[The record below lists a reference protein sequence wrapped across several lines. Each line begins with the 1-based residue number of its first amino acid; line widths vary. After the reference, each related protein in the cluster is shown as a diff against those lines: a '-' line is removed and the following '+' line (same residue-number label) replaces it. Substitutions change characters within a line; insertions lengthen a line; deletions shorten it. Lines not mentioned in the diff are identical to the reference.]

1 MCCRAFVRL
10 NRVSVP
16 AKHRQQRCKRQ
27 DDYDVAANAVNL
39 RWHER
44 ILTYPAA
51 SRHAQPSR
59 RLKRVGQKKRLLRRY
74 LGQNLPVDAQRPDVW
89 NFAGNHWHQTALWT
103 INSGPNEKSLKPSY
117 ILPWL

>member
-1 MCCRAFVRL
+1 MCRRAFVRL

-16 AKHRQQRCKRQ
+16 AKHRQQGCKRQ

-39 RWHER
+39 RWHRR
-44 ILTYPAA
+44 ILTCPAA

-59 RLKRVGQKKRLLRRY
+59 RLKRVGQKKRAASEVS
-74 LGQNLPVDAQRPDVW
+74 GQNLPVDAQRLDVW

-103 INSGPNEKSLKPSY
+103 REWPMKI
-117 ILPWL
+117 

>member
-1 MCCRAFVRL
+1 MCRRAFVRL

-16 AKHRQQRCKRQ
+16 AKHRQQGCKRQ

-39 RWHER
+39 RWHGR

-74 LGQNLPVDAQRPDVW
+74 LG
-89 NFAGNHWHQTALWT
+89 TALAGSRPAAGCLELCWQ
-103 INSGPNEKSLKPSY
+103 SLAPNCSLDETVADENP
-117 ILPWL
+117 